1 MSLLLLLSYTVVSD
15 SCSPMDSSPP
25 GSSDHGISQAKIL
38 EGVTIPFSRESS
50 RPRHQA
56 HISGIA
62 GGFFTAEPP
71 GKPYAHLRDEENGG
85 NVLPRDSE

>member
-50 RPRHQA
+50 
-56 HISGIA
+56 
-62 GGFFTAEPP
+62 
-71 GKPYAHLRDEENGG
+71 
-85 NVLPRDSE
+85 